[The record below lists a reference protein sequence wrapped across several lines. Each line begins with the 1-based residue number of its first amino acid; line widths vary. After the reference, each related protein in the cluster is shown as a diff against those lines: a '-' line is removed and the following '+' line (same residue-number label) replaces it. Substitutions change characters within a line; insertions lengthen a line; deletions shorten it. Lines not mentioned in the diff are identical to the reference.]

1 MIKFIL
7 KRILAGMVVLLGV
20 IVVTFAVTR
29 LVPSKPELQW
39 VGTRATAEQ
48 LEAARIELG
57 LDKSVPEQFIIYL
70 KDLLHGDLGMSLQTK
85 RPVADEI
92 REYLPPTLELVLLST
107 IFAVILGLGLGVL
120 SASRKNRWQDHLA
133 RFFSVGTVSL
143 PTFWT
148 ALLFQV
154 LFYKILQLLPVGGM
168 LSNHTQLFY
177 QVPHVTGFL
186 LLDCLLTGNFYILQ
200 DAAVHFIM
208 PCAVLMLYPL
218 GSVARMTRS
227 AMLEILNEDYIKAAR
242 SYGLKERAVLWKYA
256 LKNSLGPTAT
266 VVTLSIGYTLMN
278 TFLVESIFNWP
289 GIGSYIS
296 DAVMNMNYPAIMGV
310 TIISAIAYVFLNLI
324 ADIIVAMDPRVRV

>member
-92 REYLPPTLELVLLST
+92 REYLPPTLELVLIST

-177 QVPHVTGFL
+177 QAPHVPGFL

>member
-92 REYLPPTLELVLLST
+92 REYLPPTLELVLIST

-208 PCAVLMLYPL
+208 PCVVLMLYPL

>member
-92 REYLPPTLELVLLST
+92 REYLPPTLELVLIST

-177 QVPHVTGFL
+177 QVPRVTGFL

-208 PCAVLMLYPL
+208 PCVVLMLYPL

-256 LKNSLGPTAT
+256 LKNSLGPTVT

>member
-92 REYLPPTLELVLLST
+92 REYLPPTLELVLIST

-120 SASRKNRWQDHLA
+120 SASRKMA
-133 RFFSVGTVSL
+133 AS
-143 PTFWT
+143 FW
-148 ALLFQV
+148 
-154 LFYKILQLLPVGGM
+154 KP
-168 LSNHTQLFY
+168 
-177 QVPHVTGFL
+177 
-186 LLDCLLTGNFYILQ
+186 
-200 DAAVHFIM
+200 
-208 PCAVLMLYPL
+208 
-218 GSVARMTRS
+218 
-227 AMLEILNEDYIKAAR
+227 
-242 SYGLKERAVLWKYA
+242 
-256 LKNSLGPTAT
+256 
-266 VVTLSIGYTLMN
+266 
-278 TFLVESIFNWP
+278 
-289 GIGSYIS
+289 
-296 DAVMNMNYPAIMGV
+296 
-310 TIISAIAYVFLNLI
+310 
-324 ADIIVAMDPRVRV
+324 